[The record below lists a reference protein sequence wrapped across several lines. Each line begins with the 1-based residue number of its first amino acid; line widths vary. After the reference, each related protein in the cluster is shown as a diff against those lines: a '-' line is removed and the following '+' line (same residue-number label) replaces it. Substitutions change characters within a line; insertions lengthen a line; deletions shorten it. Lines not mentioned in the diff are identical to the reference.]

1 MRVDDLPNEVI
12 LDQIRIL
19 KFIDHDVTA
28 KFLVGFQDLRITSE
42 KNGNKSEE
50 IPKIEGIVTP
60 QIFLISLVNQGQSF
74 LKNIEL
80 RRVVFI
86 RCDAFVLQ
94 LIDRGL
100 DCSGVEHPEVDVQ
113 FLHHGFEVAFLVLRI
128 INDKISLKAQGL
140 DMAPQD
146 AGAG

>member
-1 MRVDDLPNEVI
+1 MRVDDLPDEVI

-28 KFLVGFQDLRITSE
+28 KLLVGFQDLRITSE

-50 IPKIEGIVTP
+50 ISKIEGIVP
-60 QIFLISLVNQGQSF
+60 LQIFLISLVNQGQSF

-80 RRVVFI
+80 RRVVLI

-94 LIDRGL
+94 LIDGGL
-100 DCSGVEHPEVDVQ
+100 DGSGVEHPEVHVQ
-113 FLHHGFEVAFLVLRI
+113 FLHHGLEVALLILLI

>member
-1 MRVDDLPNEVI
+1 MSVDDLPDEVI
-12 LDQIRIL
+12 LDQVRIL
-19 KFIDHDVTA
+19 KLIDHDVTA
-28 KFLVGFQDLRITSE
+28 KLLVGFQDLRITSE

-50 IPKIEGIVTP
+50 ISKIEGIVP
-60 QIFLISLVNQGQSF
+60 LQIFLISLVNQGQSF

-80 RRVVFI
+80 RRMVLI

-94 LIDRGL
+94 LIDGGL
-100 DCSGVEHPEVDVQ
+100 DRSGIEHAEVHVQ
-113 FLHHGFEVAFLVLRI
+113 FLHHGLEVAFLILPI

>member
-1 MRVDDLPNEVI
+1 MRVDDLPDEVI
-12 LDQIRIL
+12 LDQVRIL
-19 KFIDHDVTA
+19 KLIDHDVTA
-28 KFLVGFQDLRITSE
+28 KLLVGFQDLRITSE

-50 IPKIEGIVTP
+50 IPKIEGIVPP
-60 QIFLISLVNQGQSF
+60 QIFLISLVNQSQSF

-80 RRVVFI
+80 RRVVLI

-94 LIDRGL
+94 LVDRGL
-100 DCSGVEHPEVDVQ
+100 DRSGVEHPEVHVQ
-113 FLHHGFEVAFLVLRI
+113 FLHHSLEVPFLILLI

>member
-1 MRVDDLPNEVI
+1 MSVDDLPDEVI
-12 LDQIRIL
+12 LDQVRIL
-19 KFIDHDVTA
+19 KLIDHDVTA
-28 KFLVGFQDLRITSE
+28 KLLVGFQDLRITSE

-50 IPKIEGIVTP
+50 IPKIEGIVP
-60 QIFLISLVNQGQSF
+60 LQIFLISLVNQGQSF

-80 RRVVFI
+80 RRMVLI

-94 LIDRGL
+94 LIDGGL
-100 DCSGVEHPEVDVQ
+100 DRSGVEHPEVHVQ
-113 FLHHGFEVAFLVLRI
+113 FLHHGLEVAFLILFI

>member
-1 MRVDDLPNEVI
+1 MSVDDLPDEVI
-12 LDQIRIL
+12 LDQVRIL
-19 KFIDHDVTA
+19 KLIDHDVTA
-28 KFLVGFQDLRITSE
+28 KLPVGFQDLRITSE

-50 IPKIEGIVTP
+50 ISKIEGIVP
-60 QIFLISLVNQGQSF
+60 LQIFLISLVNQGQSF

-80 RRVVFI
+80 RRMVLI

-94 LIDRGL
+94 LIDGGL
-100 DCSGVEHPEVDVQ
+100 DGSGIEHPEVHVQ
-113 FLHHGFEVAFLVLRI
+113 FLHYGLEVAFLILLI